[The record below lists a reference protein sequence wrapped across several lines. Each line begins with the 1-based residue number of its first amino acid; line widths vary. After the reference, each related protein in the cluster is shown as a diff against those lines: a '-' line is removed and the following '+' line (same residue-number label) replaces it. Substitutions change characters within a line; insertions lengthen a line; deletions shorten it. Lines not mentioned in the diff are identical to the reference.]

1 MRSPPPHLT
10 SHLPLWMWEEVVQ
23 AVCSPLWAP
32 LVVAELLCIIV
43 FFFFCLF
50 TRLEARPAPELIG
63 LWGRVNSRA
72 HTSLTASSRPKDRQG
87 RQGRRGYCKSFPSQK
102 DHPRKYW
109 VQTAGLPL
117 CGVQASSPASTWK
130 EHLWFIHVFSC
141 LCCEEKGGKY
151 KHSSTWNC
159 IVFKSN

>member
-1 MRSPPPHLT
+1 MRSPPHLT

-43 FFFFCLF
+43 FFFSAFLHAWKPAQLQSSLVC
-50 TRLEARPAPELIG
+50 EAEY
-63 LWGRVNSRA
+63 RA